1 MSTVKITRVEDI
13 QPGDRVT
20 LVWNRDNDTTVSG
33 VVRTVDGCCRCL
45 EVADRLFWLS
55 RDLDPLA
62 WHVAVATR
70 EVPDAPPLPTEPG
83 SVIVNATIRG
93 VEGQTAILDTS
104 GFWFTQGIVDGFWY
118 HNPEHITAWEPGRIV
133 PDDGAFAEA
142 LRKDER
148 VDIDAFA
155 RAHAF
160 FHARAIPEGQS

>member
-1 MSTVKITRVEDI
+1 MGTVKITRVEDI

-83 SVIVNATIRG
+83 SVIANATVRG
-93 VEGQTAILDTS
+93 ETGHAAVLCDDG
-104 GFWFTQGIVDGFWY
+104 GWFTLRPAGDGFY
-118 HNPEHITAWEPGRIV
+118 LHRPKDITAWELARIV
-133 PDDGAFAEA
+133 PEGGA
-142 LRKDER
+142 
-148 VDIDAFA
+148 
-155 RAHAF
+155 
-160 FHARAIPEGQS
+160 S